1 MWLQCF
7 GKHWWF
13 PAKWWFLPWKLP
25 PPFQMQ
31 IPPAAGLGQNEQEE
45 TLRLER
51 RWGVWSGHLKHVWRM
66 IWDKQDEKE
75 FRNLW
80 LIRLEL
86 QSDHLAK
93 KFKKLDGCRL
103 HRSDGTEKVPPA
115 FPAMLVLGFQKSL
128 LQESRISWNYAS
140 FIQKMINAWLSLCT
154 QISVLLVWLL
164 NSETGFCLTKLNS
177 NKQLVLS
184 SLLLWKVSSFYF
196 ILLREEVSIIFHAI
210 SSLIRLAGSKT

>member
-1 MWLQCF
+1 MWLRCF

-13 PAKWWFLPWKLP
+13 PEKCRFLPWKLS

-31 IPPAAGLGQNEQEE
+31 IPPAAGLGQSEQEE
-45 TLRLER
+45 TLRLEWR
-51 RWGVWSGHLKHVWRM
+51 LGVWSGHLNHFWRM

-93 KFKKLDGCRL
+93 KFKKLEGCTL
-103 HRSDGTEKVPPA
+103 HRSDGTEKVPPT
-115 FPAMLVLGFQKSL
+115 FRAMLVLGFQKSL

-140 FIQKMINAWLSLCT
+140 FIQKIIDTMLGYLYAHKPLCWWLAP
-154 QISVLLVWLL
+154 
-164 NSETGFCLTKLNS
+164 E
-177 NKQLVLS
+177 
-184 SLLLWKVSSFYF
+184 
-196 ILLREEVSIIFHAI
+196 LRGRFLFNQAE
-210 SSLIRLAGSKT
+210 LK